1 MKELE
6 KEKEKKQ
13 KKTKENKSTEQN
25 SRKGHN
31 KQLPVSVGDITWTTW
46 ISLPSRFTL
55 KPYLQG
61 KEGQQICCKM
71 TY

>member
-1 MKELE
+1 VKELE

-31 KQLPVSVGDITWTTW
+31 KQLPVSVGDIT
-46 ISLPSRFTL
+46 
-55 KPYLQG
+55 
-61 KEGQQICCKM
+61 
-71 TY
+71 